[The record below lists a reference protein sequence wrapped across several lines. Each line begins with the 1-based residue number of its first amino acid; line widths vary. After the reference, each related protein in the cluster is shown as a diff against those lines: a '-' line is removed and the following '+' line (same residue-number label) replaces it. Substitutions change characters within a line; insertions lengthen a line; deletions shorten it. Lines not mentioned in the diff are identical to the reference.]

1 MKYEL
6 RPYQKEASDKAV
18 EFFLSDTK
26 ENVIE
31 VLSTGC
37 HARGYEILMYDGSFK
52 KVEDIVVGDLIM
64 GDNATPRKVLRLE
77 RGKDEMYKI
86 TPLNGEPF
94 VVNGGHILHLYKSRS
109 GFSKSQRS
117 GYDEISVRDYI
128 KASVSF
134 KHRHKLHRT
143 FGIDFPEKDTYL
155 TPYFVGL
162 LLGDGYINNG
172 LSITTMRDEVTDYI
186 YDYAYKMGWNIR
198 KTYKVRDDGSVSKA
212 HSLFISASHGVL
224 GKRTPLRSELDRL
237 GIYGKTAAYKF
248 IPDCYKFNSYDRRL
262 ELLAGLLDTDSY
274 YDIRRNGFEYCT
286 KSERLAKDIQ
296 FLSRSV

>member
-94 VVNGGHILHLYKSRS
+94 VVNGGPDQELRRAKEAATMKSR
-109 GFSKSQRS
+109 
-117 GYDEISVRDYI
+117 
-128 KASVSF
+128 
-134 KHRHKLHRT
+134 
-143 FGIDFPEKDTYL
+143 
-155 TPYFVGL
+155 
-162 LLGDGYINNG
+162 
-172 LSITTMRDEVTDYI
+172 
-186 YDYAYKMGWNIR
+186 
-198 KTYKVRDDGSVSKA
+198 
-212 HSLFISASHGVL
+212 
-224 GKRTPLRSELDRL
+224 
-237 GIYGKTAAYKF
+237 
-248 IPDCYKFNSYDRRL
+248 
-262 ELLAGLLDTDSY
+262 
-274 YDIRRNGFEYCT
+274 
-286 KSERLAKDIQ
+286 
-296 FLSRSV
+296 